1 MPKKVKFTISC
12 NQAKLAKHASR
23 WEDTIHNQEKNQSI
37 ETDPGMTEMMDLADK
52 NFKTPIRKVPHM
64 LRETEENLN
73 TMKEEMEDTKD
84 PNESSRGE
92 KCNI

>member
-1 MPKKVKFTISC
+1 
-12 NQAKLAKHASR
+12 
-23 WEDTIHNQEKNQSI
+23 
-37 ETDPGMTEMMDLADK
+37 MTEMMDLANK